1 MFGTEGTDKLFFS
14 VTANQIGKGLDEQH
28 AGFIGQHP
36 DTSLIII
43 DTLQKIRE
51 MSGDTCSYAGDY
63 EVITKLK
70 RFADKYYICLMLV
83 HHTRKQQSDDKFDM
97 ISGTNGLL
105 GAADGAFIMYKN
117 KRSDGDATIEVSGR
131 DQPDKK
137 FMLTRNKETLCWELS
152 GEKSPEYTEPPEPVL
167 EAIGNF
173 INADN
178 PTWEGTATELIE
190 KLELDIKPN
199 ALSLKLNVNAG
210 KLYNLYFVQ
219 YSNSRSHKGRKIT
232 LRYDE
237 DHPIIV
243 EPESD
248 NDDTAEDEFQYQP
261 VDGDP
266 KATVCYVRGD
276 SGNKSFHDMTDAEKE
291 NFLATSY

>member
-1 MFGTEGTDKLFFS
+1 M
-14 VTANQIGKGLDEQH
+14 
-28 AGFIGQHP
+28 
-36 DTSLIII
+36 
-43 DTLQKIRE
+43 
-51 MSGDTCSYAGDY
+51 
-63 EVITKLK
+63 
-70 RFADKYYICLMLV
+70 
-83 HHTRKQQSDDKFDM
+83 
-97 ISGTNGLL
+97 
-105 GAADGAFIMYKN
+105 
-117 KRSDGDATIEVSGR
+117 
-131 DQPDKK
+131 
-137 FMLTRNKETLCWELS
+137 
-152 GEKSPEYTEPPEPVL
+152 L

-173 INADN
+173 ITADN

-219 YSNSRSHKGRKIT
+219 YNNSRSHKGRKIT

-237 DHPIIV
+237 DHPIII

-248 NDDTAEDEFQYQP
+248 TDDTAEDEFQYQP
-261 VDGDP
+261 VDGNP
-266 KATVCYVRGD
+266 KVTVCYIRGD

>member
-1 MFGTEGTDKLFFS
+1 MF
-14 VTANQIGKGLDEQH
+14 
-28 AGFIGQHP
+28 
-36 DTSLIII
+36 
-43 DTLQKIRE
+43 
-51 MSGDTCSYAGDY
+51 
-63 EVITKLK
+63 LK
-70 RFADKYYICLMLV
+70 T
-83 HHTRKQQSDDKFDM
+83 H
-97 ISGTNGLL
+97 IS
-105 GAADGAFIMYKN
+105 
-117 KRSDGDATIEVSGR
+117 
-131 DQPDKK
+131 
-137 FMLTRNKETLCWELS
+137 
-152 GEKSPEYTEPPEPVL
+152 EYNDSVL

-199 ALSLKLNVNAG
+199 ALSLKLNVNSG
-210 KLYNLYFVQ
+210 KLYNLFFVQ

-248 NDDTAEDEFQYQP
+248 TDDTDEDEFQYQP
-261 VDGDP
+261 VDGNP

-276 SGNKSFHDMTDAEKE
+276 SG
-291 NFLATSY
+291 TSLFTI

>member
-1 MFGTEGTDKLFFS
+1 M
-14 VTANQIGKGLDEQH
+14 
-28 AGFIGQHP
+28 
-36 DTSLIII
+36 
-43 DTLQKIRE
+43 
-51 MSGDTCSYAGDY
+51 
-63 EVITKLK
+63 
-70 RFADKYYICLMLV
+70 
-83 HHTRKQQSDDKFDM
+83 
-97 ISGTNGLL
+97 
-105 GAADGAFIMYKN
+105 
-117 KRSDGDATIEVSGR
+117 
-131 DQPDKK
+131 
-137 FMLTRNKETLCWELS
+137 
-152 GEKSPEYTEPPEPVL
+152 L

-173 INADN
+173 ITADN
-178 PTWEGTATELIE
+178 PTWECTATELIE

-199 ALSLKLNVNAG
+199 ALSLKLNINAG
-210 KLYNLYFVQ
+210 KLYNLFFVQ

-248 NDDTAEDEFQYQP
+248 TDDTAEDEFQYQP

-291 NFLATSY
+291 NFLVTSY